1 MTITL
6 LRVLPGLLHLNGSLG
21 NAEVLA
27 TRLRWWGVE
36 VSVSDLNP
44 GENPSGRPDIVVW
57 GHGTSSMALPSS
69 EAIAP
74 WCETFQWWAHEGT
87 HWFGAGLGGDILG
100 AEVRVSYSE
109 TAHPGVGL
117 TPVRTTLR
125 SERISQEVSGVDGQG
140 RDIAG
145 YLNDAAEREAAGV
158 TPLIPFMPVFSDAWR
173 GATAPGGEGV
183 RADRVWVSA
192 VSGPFLALNPH
203 VADDILRSVLHGQG
217 MALPE
222 PTERHRRVDVAA
234 ETARAWIRSRLGS
247 R

>member
-27 TRLRWWGVE
+27 TRLQWWGVE

-44 GENPSGRPDIVVW
+44 GETPSEQPDIVVW
-57 GHGTSSMALPSS
+57 GHGTSSMATPAS
-69 EAIAP
+69 EAIGP
-74 WCETFQWWAHEGT
+74 WREIFQSWAQEGT
-87 HWFGAGLGGDILG
+87 HWFGAGLGGDLLG
-100 AEVRVSYSE
+100 AEVLVSHSD
-109 TAHPGVGL
+109 TARPGVGL
-117 TPVRTTLR
+117 TPVRATLR
-125 SERISQEVSGVDGQG
+125 RERISQEVSGVDDQG

-145 YLNDAAEREAAGV
+145 YLNDGADREADGV
-158 TPLIPFMPVFSDAWR
+158 TPLIPFLPVLCDSWR

-183 RADRVWVSA
+183 HSERVWVSA

-203 VADDILRSVLHGQG
+203 VADDILRSVLQGQG

-222 PTERHRRVDVAA
+222 PNEHHRRVDLAA
-234 ETARAWIRSRLGS
+234 ETARVWIRSRLGS

>member
-6 LRVLPGLLHLNGSLG
+6 LRVLPRLLSLNGSLG

-44 GENPSGRPDIVVW
+44 GETPSDRPGIVVW
-57 GHGTSSMALPSS
+57 GHGTSSMAAPASD
-69 EAIAP
+69 AIGP
-74 WCETFQWWAHEGT
+74 WRETFHAWAEEGT
-87 HWFGAGLGGDILG
+87 HWFGAGLGGDLLG
-100 AEVRVSYSE
+100 AEVLIARAENV
-109 TAHPGVGL
+109 HPGVGL
-117 TPVRTTLR
+117 TPIRTTLG
-125 SERISQEVSGVDGQG
+125 SERISQEVSGVDDQG

-145 YLNDAAEREAAGV
+145 YLNDAAVRESDGV
-158 TPLIPFMPVFSDAWR
+158 SPLIPFLPVLSQRWQ
-173 GATAPGGEGV
+173 GSTAPGGEGV
-183 RADRVWVSA
+183 RIDRVWVSA

-203 VADDILRSVLHGQG
+203 LADDILRSVLERKG

-222 PTERHRRVDVAA
+222 PTDQHRRADSAA